1 VSLSLKK
8 PVSDKELADIAR
20 HLYNQ
25 GIADLQTKGLTEEE
39 ENSQI
44 KRVFEDIDKMGS
56 YRHIHTLRVIPLD
69 DKSRKPYFVRR
80 DSVQHIGRRIREGE
94 G

>member
-1 VSLSLKK
+1 MK
-8 PVSDKELADIAR
+8 PVSDKELADIGR

-44 KRVFEDIDKMGS
+44 KKVFEDIDKMGS
-56 YRHIHTLRVIPLD
+56 YRHIHA
-69 DKSRKPYFVRR
+69 KGSF
-80 DSVQHIGRRIREGE
+80 
-94 G
+94 